1 MPVKDLLEFILY
13 IVPGFVALEL
23 YRASYPA
30 KERNQFAQISW
41 SIILGVLIFT
51 FTKWVDENF
60 LENVLQSQ
68 KEGFPSSRF
77 IFSLLFVAFV
87 TGGGMILLH
96 FLRFQLST
104 LHNKL
109 SFIAPDPQSIWAKIN
124 LKTNKDWAVIFLN
137 DGSIYIGWISL
148 YTYDPNTENQDF
160 LLSKARRVDEK
171 LNAKYIIDGQG
182 VYLNTRDVKRIE
194 FVKGVKKINKYP

>member
-13 IVPGFVALEL
+13 VVPGFVALEL

-30 KERNQFAQISW
+30 KERNQFAQIAW
-41 SIILGVLIFT
+41 SIILGVFIFT

-60 LENVLQSQ
+60 LENVLQSR
-68 KEGFPSSRF
+68 KEGFPSNRF
-77 IFSLLFVAFV
+77 IFSLLLVAFV

-124 LKTNKDWAVIFLN
+124 LRTNEDWAVVLLN

-160 LLSKARRVDEK
+160 LLSKAKRVNEK
-171 LNAKYIIDGQG
+171 LNTKYIIDGQG